1 VKAQLDTPPFGVWP
15 RRLPGLYDFNEMK
28 SLLAVAVIM
37 TLLLPGLAAALVC
50 TSADCPMIDCGGAR
64 AHDCCP
70 PAPVTVSR
78 DCCEQAPPARTVAPE
93 FPERSPSTIAA
104 FSSGS
109 TAGLV
114 VSTAVSSFLPDWR
127 EPRPPLDCLARTCVL
142 RN

>member
-1 VKAQLDTPPFGVWP
+1 MKAQLDPPPFGVWP

-70 PAPVTVSR
+70 PAPVTISR
-78 DCCEQAPPARTVAPE
+78 DCCEHAPTARAVAPE
-93 FPERSPSTIAA
+93 FPERNPSTIAA
-104 FSSGS
+104 FGGGF
-109 TAGLV
+109 TAAIV
-114 VSTAVSSFLPDWR
+114 EPPVVSSFLPDR
-127 EPRPPLDCLARTCVL
+127 RQPHPPLDCLARTCVL